1 MEYGLMRLETKRKI
15 AEVEKMTVGQMR
27 QKYAEVFGEP
37 TRSGNR
43 QWLFRRIA
51 WRLQSLDEGGLS
63 DRAIKRARKLARDQD
78 IRVIPPA
85 NMTMA
90 ASDSVD
96 RTLEAPDY
104 IKNNR
109 DPRLPFPGTV
119 LSRKY
124 KGHIYK
130 VTVLP
135 GGFEYNGEIYRS
147 LSAVAYAIT
156 GSNWNGYLFFNLT
169 DPRKDIK

>member
-1 MEYGLMRLETKRKI
+1 MEIETKRKI
-15 AEVEKMTVGQMR
+15 AEIERMTVGQMR
-27 QKYAEVFGEP
+27 QQYAAVFGEP

-51 WRLQSLDEGGLS
+51 WRLQSLAEGGLS
-63 DRAIKRARKLARDQD
+63 DRAVRRARELAREQD

-85 NMTMA
+85 NLVMA
-90 ASDSVD
+90 PSDSVD
-96 RTLEAPDY
+96 MTLDVPDF

-109 DPRLPFPGTV
+109 DPRLPFPGTI
-119 LSRKY
+119 LPRKY
-124 KGHIYK
+124 KGHLYQ

-135 GGFEYNGEIYRS
+135 NGFEHDGQVYRS

-156 GSNWNGYLFFNLT
+156 GCNWNGYHFFNLT
-169 DPRKDIK
+169 DPRKERQ

>member
-1 MEYGLMRLETKRKI
+1 MKLEIKRQI
-15 AEVEKMTVGQMR
+15 VEIERMTVGQMR
-27 QKYAEVFGEP
+27 QKYAAVFGEQ

-63 DRAIKRARKLARDQD
+63 DRAIRRARELARDQD

-85 NMTMA
+85 NLTMA
-90 ASDSVD
+90 PSDSVD
-96 RTLEAPDY
+96 VTLEVPDF

-124 KGHIYK
+124 KGHLYQ

-135 GGFEYNGEIYRS
+135 NGFEYNGEVYRS
-147 LSAVAYAIT
+147 LSAVAYTIT
-156 GSNWNGYLFFNLT
+156 GSGWNGYLFFNLT
-169 DPRKDIK
+169 EPGKENK

>member
-1 MEYGLMRLETKRKI
+1 MKYETKQRI
-15 AEVEKMTVGQMR
+15 AEIERMTVGQMR
-27 QKYAEVFGEP
+27 STYAEVFGEP

-51 WRLQSLDEGGLS
+51 WRLQSLAEGGLS
-63 DRAIKRARKLARDQD
+63 QRAAKRARQLAREQD

-85 NMTMA
+85 NLTMA
-90 ASDSVD
+90 PADSLDLV
-96 RTLEAPDY
+96 LPVPDF

-109 DPRLPFPGTV
+109 DPRLPIPGTV
-119 LSRKY
+119 LTRKY
-124 KGHIYK
+124 KGHLYQ

-135 GGFEYNGEIYRS
+135 HGFEYDGQVYRS

-156 GSNWNGYLFFNLT
+156 GSGWNGFLFFHLT
-169 DPRKDIK
+169 DPRKDK

>member
-1 MEYGLMRLETKRKI
+1 MKLGTKRKI
-15 AEVEKMTVGQMR
+15 AEIERMTAGQMR
-27 QKYAEVFGEP
+27 QQYAKIFGES
-37 TRSGNR
+37 TCSGNR

-63 DRAIKRARKLARDQD
+63 DRASRRARELAREQD
-78 IRVIPPA
+78 VRVIPPA
-85 NMTMA
+85 QMTMA
-90 ASDSVD
+90 PSRSVD
-96 RTLEAPDY
+96 ATLEAPDF

-124 KGHIYK
+124 KGHIYQ

-135 GGFEYNGEIYRS
+135 NGFEYDGEVYRS

-156 GSNWNGYLFFNLT
+156 GSNWNGFLFFNLT
-169 DPRKDIK
+169 EPRKEGK

>member
-1 MEYGLMRLETKRKI
+1 MKFETKRKI
-15 AEVEKMTVGQMR
+15 AEIERMTVGQMR
-27 QKYAEVFGEP
+27 QQYAAVFGEQ

-51 WRLQSLDEGGLS
+51 WRLQSLDEGRLS
-63 DRAIKRARKLARDQD
+63 DRAIRRARELARDQD

-85 NMTMA
+85 NLAMA
-90 ASDSVD
+90 PSDSVD
-96 RTLEAPDY
+96 VTLEVPDF

-124 KGHIYK
+124 KGQIYH
-130 VTVLP
+130 VAILSN
-135 GGFEYNGEIYRS
+135 GFEFEGELYRT
-147 LSAVAYAIT
+147 LSAIARSYFKT
-156 GSNWNGYLFFNLT
+156 
-169 DPRKDIK
+169 KDILSLRD